1 MPEFETPA
9 FLENKSTD
17 EIHETMLAALPADLD
32 TSEGGHTWNLTR
44 PTALVLAE
52 MCEFVLPEVIKLIFP
67 EWSYGTFLDE
77 HAKGRGITRRAAT
90 AAIGKIT
97 ITGTAGAVIPAGSLF
112 STASV
117 NGEPSV
123 DFKTTAAAT
132 IPSSGSITV
141 DIQCTQGGIVG
152 NTAAN
157 TIVLVGSRINGVT
170 AVTNANATSGGT
182 EEESDASLIERIC
195 EFDKSQG
202 ESFIGCVAD
211 YKRWATSVS
220 GVGDAVIITPTDD
233 SGLIKI
239 ILTDANGAAAT
250 TALCNKVYNYIMSP
264 DNPAARL
271 APVNANLS
279 VVPPDSIAIAIK
291 ATVELEPGYT
301 LAGVKAAY
309 LAQIASYLP
318 QAMDE
323 GEIKYTRLA
332 AALAAVE
339 GANDYSN
346 LQIGVK
352 SSDGSV
358 TYGTSNISI
367 TNSQLPSV
375 SESDLT
381 LTSGTVS

>member
-9 FLENKSTD
+9 FLQNKSTD
-17 EIHETMLAALPADLD
+17 EIHKTMLDALPADLD
-32 TSEGGHTWNLTR
+32 VSEGGHTWNLTR

-67 EWSYGTFLDE
+67 EWSYGDFLGQ
-77 HAKGRGITRRAAT
+77 HAKTRGITRRAAT
-90 AAIGKIT
+90 AAIGQIT

-123 DFKTTAAAT
+123 DYKTTAAAT
-132 IPSSGSITV
+132 IPSGGSITV
-141 DIQCTQGGIVG
+141 DIQCTQSGIVG

-157 TIVLVGSRINGVT
+157 TIVLVGSRINGVS

-182 EEESDASLIERIC
+182 EEESDESLSERIV

-250 TALCNKVYNYIMSP
+250 TALCTKVYNYIMSP

-291 ATVELEPGYT
+291 ATVELTAGYT
-301 LAGVKAAY
+301 LTGVKAAY
-309 LAQIASYLP
+309 MAQIASYLP

-332 AALAAVE
+332 AILAAVE
-339 GANDYSN
+339 GVNDYSN

-381 LTSGTVS
+381 LTSGTV